1 MTRIAPFARSAMGVL
16 VMSFSIF
23 AQTPTARPPA
33 QPRKPPVSSSKLVR
47 DGETV
52 FRNNCHRCHTA
63 PEALSP
69 RITGTVLRHMRVR
82 ANLSAEDERRLL
94 EYLAP

>member
-1 MTRIAPFARSAMGVL
+1 MRQAERFVAYMIIISAIGC
-16 VMSFSIF
+16 SSS
-23 AQTPTARPPA
+23 AQKPANPPA
-33 QPRKPPVSSSKLVR
+33 QTKVVPAAKPNR

-52 FRNNCHRCHTA
+52 FRNNCDRCHTA
-63 PEALSP
+63 PEDLSP